1 MTMSLTDNDFQIT
14 QISVQHEILS
24 IYNICQNSKVIA
36 KLLPVI
42 GTKFRLGG
50 NHEIITEESVLTVI
64 FNNSGEAGA
73 ENKTRKEEIRILKIR
88 AAP

>member
-1 MTMSLTDNDFQIT
+1 MWSNPGIFQK
-14 QISVQHEILS
+14 
-24 IYNICQNSKVIA
+24 NSFT
-36 KLLPVI
+36 LPVI

-50 NHEIITEESVLTVI
+50 NHEIITDESVLTVI

>member
-1 MTMSLTDNDFQIT
+1 MGSNPV
-14 QISVQHEILS
+14 ISKK
-24 IYNICQNSKVIA
+24 NFFT
-36 KLLPVI
+36 LPVI

-50 NHEIITEESVLTVI
+50 NHEIITDESVLTVI

-73 ENKTRKEEIRILKIR
+73 ENKTRKEEIRIFEIR